1 VTEQIDGQALAQW
14 RRMAQQQAQRQG
26 LDPKELDWL
35 LQHCTGL
42 DRLALYLETFS
53 TQSAIPS
60 SHSLDTLKALWQRRL
75 QDRFP
80 VQYLLGKAPWRQFW
94 LQVSPAVL
102 IPRPET
108 ELLIDIVQEQM
119 ERPENQALADGA
131 WVDLGTGSGAIA
143 LSLAD
148 LLPRATL
155 YAVDRS
161 PEALA
166 VAQQNSQDWGLSERI
181 QFVPGSWWEPLAQ
194 LRGQVA
200 GMVSNPPYI
209 PRPEIPQLQPEV
221 ARHEPRIALDGG
233 WDGLDCLKHL
243 VDTAPAYLQSGG
255 LWLVELM
262 AGQAPQIQTC
272 LEQQGCYHSVQIQRD
287 LAGIERFVLAYRC

>member
-1 VTEQIDGQALAQW
+1 MTEWIDGQALAQW
-14 RRMAQQQAQRQG
+14 RRMAQQQAQDQG

-42 DRLALYLETFS
+42 DRLALHLETFT
-53 TQSAIPS
+53 TQTAIPAN
-60 SHSLDTLKALWQRRL
+60 HNLDALKALWQRRL
-75 QDRFP
+75 QNRYP

-94 LQVSPAVL
+94 LRVSPAVL

-108 ELLIDIVQEQM
+108 ELLIDIVQEQL
-119 ERPENQALADGA
+119 ERPENQALARGN

-148 LLPRATL
+148 LLPQAPL
-155 YAVDRS
+155 YAVDKS

-166 VAQQNSQDWGLSERI
+166 VAQQNSQDWGLSEQI
-181 QFVPGSWWEPLAQ
+181 QFLQGSWWEPLAQ
-194 LRGQVA
+194 LRGQFA

-209 PRPEIPQLQPEV
+209 PRQEIPQLQPEV
-221 ARHEPRIALDGG
+221 ARHEPIAALDGG
-233 WDGLDCLKHL
+233 LDGLDCLNQL
-243 VDTAPAYLQSGG
+243 VDTAPDYLQAGG

-262 AGQAPQIQTC
+262 AGQAPLIQAR
-272 LEQQGCYHSVQIQRD
+272 LEEQGCYHSIQIRRD